1 MWVSTHEHRGRGCLG
16 VSGAVLRGADGQ
28 VSSRTTATPV
38 LEAMLSTSAESD
50 AGCEWMRKTLPSDA
64 PPDTCTLKRK
74 VPPAPLP
81 VADDAGGAVERGAV
95 PLPFAI
101 PEGASAS
108 ETAREG
114 GCEGGREGGCEG
126 GCEPVWLPPRAAETP
141 NSPRHPSCTAEAVA
155 RVAVA

>member
-1 MWVSTHEHRGRGCLG
+1 MWVSTHEHRGRGVPGRFGGGL
-16 VSGAVLRGADGQ
+16 ARGRWQ
-28 VSSRTTATPV
+28 VSLRTTATPV

-81 VADDAGGAVERGAV
+81 VADDAGWAVERGAV

-114 GCEGGREGGCEG
+114 GCEGGREGGCE
-126 GCEPVWLPPRAAETP
+126 PVWLPPRAAETP